1 MALFEKHIHY
11 HCDSSRV
18 LELLQIQA
26 KKIDQIMANLL
37 EIKALIVEQKE
48 VITEVAGDIAELIAK
63 LEGGLTA
70 AETQEV
76 FDALKENVVKLKEA
90 AAIVPEPPVE
100 PPVEG

>member
-1 MALFEKHIHY
+1 MALFERHIHY

-26 KKIDQIMANLL
+26 KQINQIMANLS
-37 EIKALIVEQKE
+37 EIKALIIEQKE
-48 VITEVAGDIAELIAK
+48 VITEVAGDIAELVAK

-70 AETQEV
+70 IEAQEV

-100 PPVEG
+100 G

>member
-18 LELLQIQA
+18 FELLQIQA
-26 KKIDQIMANLL
+26 KQINQIMANLS
-37 EIKALIVEQKE
+37 EIKALIIEQKE
-48 VITEVAGDIAELIAK
+48 VITEVAGDIAELVAK
-63 LEGGLTA
+63 LEGGLNA
-70 AETQEV
+70 VEAQEV
-76 FDALKENVVKLKEA
+76 FDALKENVFKLKEA

>member
-26 KKIDQIMANLL
+26 KQINQIMANLS
-37 EIKALIVEQKE
+37 EIKALIIEQKE
-48 VITEVAGDIAELIAK
+48 VITEVAGDIAELVAK

-70 AETQEV
+70 VEAQEV

-90 AAIVPEPPVE
+90 ASIVPEPPVE